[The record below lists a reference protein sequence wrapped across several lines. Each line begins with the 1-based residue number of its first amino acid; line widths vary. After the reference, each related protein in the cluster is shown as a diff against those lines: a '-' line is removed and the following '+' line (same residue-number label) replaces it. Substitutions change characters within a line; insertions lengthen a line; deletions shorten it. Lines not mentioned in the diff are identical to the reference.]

1 MLHVASRRRSEAARD
16 SDTFLRMPQPP
27 VSVTHGWLG
36 AVPVRVP
43 WRSLGGEPMLF
54 SITSLTLLPTPLA
67 SSADG
72 AEAVA
77 REAVHAARDRARG
90 ARRVGSG
97 PRGGG
102 RRVVGRRAG
111 RQAHAPAAADARGER
126 AARARAARHRRRRA
140 RAGVVHRS
148 LHTADMPPPAPGRSA
163 DRMREKASPHDS
175 T

>member
-1 MLHVASRRRSEAARD
+1 MRVASRRRSDAARD

-27 VSVTHGWLG
+27 VCVTHGWLG
-36 AVPVRVP
+36 EASVCAP
-43 WRSLGGEPMLF
+43 WRSLGGDPLF
-54 SITSLTLLPTPLA
+54 SITSLTLLLTPLA
-67 SSADG
+67 STADG
-72 AEAVA
+72 AEAAA

-111 RQAHAPAAADARGER
+111 RPAHAPAAADARGER

-148 LHTADMPPPAPGRSA
+148 LRTADMPPPAPGRSA